1 MSYAT
6 TAPLMLLMMMM
17 MINDNYAAA
26 AVDDDNHDD
35 NCFDGKLSPS
45 TNAVIVCG
53 VEALSLHQ

>member
-1 MSYAT
+1 
-6 TAPLMLLMMMM
+6 MLLMMMM